1 MTGDA
6 EDSRRLRTWWR
17 GRLVSFTGG
26 IVRTAFP
33 PTQRV
38 SIPWSDDTLSQRH
51 ARAVIDL
58 CLRTGEAMLATG
70 ATTAD
75 VVATVLRLSE
85 MYGLRNVHVD
95 IAFTSITVSVHRGLD
110 EDPISIMRV
119 VKVRTTDYT
128 RLQAVYRLIDEV
140 TSSGGAIDIDDV
152 RERLSTI
159 LNQPHPY
166 RRWVVTLGMAI
177 LAGGVVVMFNASIV
191 LTLVAAASAV
201 IADVI
206 ARRLSKW
213 GIAVFFSQIVCAAA
227 ITAIAVGMY
236 SLRSMGVELPGANHP
251 TVIVISGI
259 IMLLSGIGLTTAA
272 RDAVDGYYLT
282 AAARTMEVV
291 MLTLGLAIGIWVTI
305 GVAVRLGGAVS
316 VGTSLGEGRGLW
328 AGMLGVALIGIGF
341 ALTSYVRFGL
351 APLMAIVAAVVFAV
365 YYVLRPLM
373 PQPGL
378 AAAIAGAVA
387 GLIAYLTYR
396 WIKVP
401 ESAMAM
407 AGIIGLIP
415 GLAFYQGLYNLIGED
430 FDLIA
435 ALPALLSAAATGL
448 GLAAGTAI
456 GGYIARLS
464 FGLDRSARIAQRRS
478 RVRQ

>member
-1 MTGDA
+1 MTREIESEG
-6 EDSRRLRTWWR
+6 RLRMWWAAR
-17 GRLVSFTGG
+17 MRAFTGE

-38 SIPWSDDTLSQRH
+38 SIPWSADALSQRH

-58 CLRTGEAMLATG
+58 CLRSGEAMLATG

-75 VVATVLRLSE
+75 VVATVLRISGI
-85 MYGLRNVHVD
+85 YGLMNVHVD
-95 IAFTSITVSVHRGLD
+95 IAFTSITISVHRGLD

-119 VKVRTTDYT
+119 VKVRTIDYT
-128 RLQAVYRLIDEV
+128 RLQAVYRLIDEIV
-140 TSSGGAIDIDDV
+140 TTGGAVDVDDA
-152 RERLSTI
+152 RDRLSTI

-166 RRWVVTLGMAI
+166 RRWVVTLGMAV
-177 LAGGVVVMFNASIV
+177 LAGGVVVMFNASLV
-191 LTLVAAASAV
+191 LALVAAASAV
-201 IADVI
+201 VADLI
-206 ARRLSKW
+206 GRRLAKW
-213 GIAVFFSQIVCAAA
+213 GIAVFFSQIACAAA
-227 ITAIAVGMY
+227 ITAIAVFMY

-305 GVAVRLGGAVS
+305 GVAFRLGVPAS
-316 VGTSLGEGRGLW
+316 VGTSLGSGRGLW

-351 APLMAIVAAVVFAV
+351 APLMAADAVIVFAV
-365 YYVLRPLM
+365 YYLLRPLM

-378 AAAIAGAVA
+378 AAGIAGAVA
-387 GLIAYLTYR
+387 GIIAYLAYR

-401 ESAMAM
+401 EAAMAM

-415 GLAFYQGLYNLIGED
+415 GLAFYQGLYALIGDD
-430 FDLIA
+430 FEPSA
-435 ALPALLSAAATGL
+435 AAPALLSAAATGL

-464 FGLDRSARIAQRRS
+464 FGLDRSARIAQRRG
-478 RVRQ
+478 RVRR

>member
-1 MTGDA
+1 MTGGAQHTD
-6 EDSRRLRTWWR
+6 RLRTWWSR
-17 GRLVSFTGG
+17 RLRVFSGD

-38 SIPWSDDTLSQRH
+38 AIPWADDALSQRH

-75 VVATVLRLSE
+75 AVATVLRISE
-85 MYGLRNVHVD
+85 TYGLRNVHVD

-128 RLQAVYRLIDEV
+128 RLQAVYRLIDDVV
-140 TSSGGAIDIDDV
+140 TSGGAIDIDEV

-177 LAGGVVVMFNASIV
+177 LAGGVVVMFNASLV
-191 LTLVAAASAV
+191 LAAVAAASAV

-213 GIAVFFSQIVCAAA
+213 GIAVFFSQIACAAA
-227 ITAIAVGMY
+227 ITIIAVAMY
-236 SLRSMGVELPGANHP
+236 WLRSMGVELPGANNP

-291 MLTLGLAIGIWVTI
+291 MLTLGLAIGIWLTI
-305 GVAVRLGGAVS
+305 GVAYRLGAPVA
-316 VGTSLGEGRGLW
+316 VGTSLGSGRGLW
-328 AGMLGVALIGIGF
+328 AGMLGVALVGIGF

-351 APLMAIVAAVVFAV
+351 APLMAADAAVVFAV
-365 YYVLRPLM
+365 FYLLRPLM
-373 PQPGL
+373 PQPGMAS
-378 AAAIAGAVA
+378 AAAGAVA
-387 GLIAYLTYR
+387 GVIAYLAYR

-401 ESAMAM
+401 EAAMAM

-415 GLAFYQGLYNLIGED
+415 GLAFYTGLYNLIGDD
-430 FDLIA
+430 FDPSQA
-435 ALPALLSAAATGL
+435 APALLSAAATGL

>member
-1 MTGDA
+1 MTRETEPAG
-6 EDSRRLRTWWR
+6 RLRTWWAAR
-17 GRLVSFTGG
+17 MRAFTGE

-38 SIPWSDDTLSQRH
+38 SIPWSADALSQRH

-58 CLRTGEAMLATG
+58 CLRSGEAMLATG

-75 VVATVLRLSE
+75 VVATVLRISGI
-85 MYGLRNVHVD
+85 YGLRNVHVD
-95 IAFTSITVSVHRGLD
+95 IAFTSITISVHRGMD

-119 VKVRTTDYT
+119 VKVRTIDYT
-128 RLQAVYRLIDEV
+128 RLQAVYLLIDEIV
-140 TSSGGAIDIDDV
+140 TSGGAVDVDDA

-166 RRWVVTLGMAI
+166 RRWVVTLGMAV

-191 LTLVAAASAV
+191 LALVAAASAV
-201 IADVI
+201 VADLI
-206 ARRLSKW
+206 GRRLAKW
-213 GIAVFFSQIVCAAA
+213 GIAVFFSQIACATA
-227 ITAIAVGMY
+227 ITAIAVFMY
-236 SLRSMGVELPGANHP
+236 WLRSLGVELPGTNHP

-282 AAARTMEVV
+282 ASARAMEVV

-305 GVAVRLGGAVS
+305 GVAFRLGVPAS
-316 VGTSLGEGRGLW
+316 VGTSLGTGRGLW
-328 AGMLGVALIGIGF
+328 AGMLGVALVGIGF

-351 APLMAIVAAVVFAV
+351 APLMAAAAVIVFAV
-365 YYVLRPLM
+365 YFLLRPLM

-378 AAAIAGAVA
+378 AAGIAGAVA
-387 GLIAYLTYR
+387 GVIAYLAYR
-396 WIKVP
+396 WVKVP
-401 ESAMAM
+401 EAAMAM

-415 GLAFYQGLYNLIGED
+415 GLAFYQGLYALIGDD
-430 FDLIA
+430 FDPSA
-435 ALPALLSAAATGL
+435 AVPALLSAAATGL

-464 FGLDRSARIAQRRS
+464 FGLDRSARAAQRRS
-478 RVRQ
+478 RVRR

>member
-1 MTGDA
+1 
-6 EDSRRLRTWWR
+6 
-17 GRLVSFTGG
+17 
-26 IVRTAFP
+26 
-33 PTQRV
+33 
-38 SIPWSDDTLSQRH
+38 
-51 ARAVIDL
+51 
-58 CLRTGEAMLATG
+58 
-70 ATTAD
+70 
-75 VVATVLRLSE
+75 
-85 MYGLRNVHVD
+85 
-95 IAFTSITVSVHRGLD
+95 
-110 EDPISIMRV
+110 
-119 VKVRTTDYT
+119 
-128 RLQAVYRLIDEV
+128 
-140 TSSGGAIDIDDV
+140 
-152 RERLSTI
+152 
-159 LNQPHPY
+159 
-166 RRWVVTLGMAI
+166 
-177 LAGGVVVMFNASIV
+177 
-191 LTLVAAASAV
+191 
-201 IADVI
+201 
-206 ARRLSKW
+206 
-213 GIAVFFSQIVCAAA
+213 
-227 ITAIAVGMY
+227 
-236 SLRSMGVELPGANHP
+236 
-251 TVIVISGI
+251 VISGI

-430 FDLIA
+430 FDLVA